1 MYSMVHAFVMV
12 KTAVGA
18 SESLIGTVREL
29 ASVTEAHIVA
39 GEFDLIVEV
48 EVEEVY
54 EVLHTAAR
62 EVQALGGVEETKTYI
77 SLED

>member
-1 MYSMVHAFVMV
+1 MVHAFVMV
-12 KTAVGA
+12 KTGVGA

-29 ASVTEAHIVA
+29 SSVTDAHIVA
-39 GEFDLIVEV
+39 GDFDLIVEV
-48 EVEEVY
+48 DVPEVY

-62 EVQALGGVEETKTYI
+62 EIQALEGVEETKTYI